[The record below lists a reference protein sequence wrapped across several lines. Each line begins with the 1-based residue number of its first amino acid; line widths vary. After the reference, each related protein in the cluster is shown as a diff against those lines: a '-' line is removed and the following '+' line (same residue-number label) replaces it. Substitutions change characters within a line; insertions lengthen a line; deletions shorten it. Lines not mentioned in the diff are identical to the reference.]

1 MEMDGWADSKGSRSQ
16 WTIESESAL
25 LEIWRDKLVD
35 LITSKRN
42 TAILMEIAV
51 EMEIQNMKYTVNEI
65 RVKMSNMK
73 SRARRERKEVEKTGM
88 PSTWERY
95 DEMEDILR
103 RYESHGQHEQD
114 DDKTNIKKENDWKKN
129 RRKISQNDSDLHQN
143 DSDDQS
149 EFDDISQSG
158 GEDVSTT
165 NTSLV
170 SMPKKTTCTKNPLAD
185 KNRSTKKIKLSQP
198 SPIMEIDKND
208 DIDLFFL
215 SMAKTVKKLKL
226 HEQIKLKQNIC
237 NLVFDAE
244 LNSVQS
250 DKPNANNI
258 LDLDSNS

>member
-1 MEMDGWADSKGSRSQ
+1 MTHTSSRKSASKWEQAGERALIELWNERLDELRGCRKNGHIIFEMAEQLEDYGYSY
-16 WTIESESAL
+16 SEEEL
-25 LEIWRDKLVD
+25 R
-35 LITSKRN
+35 T
-42 TAILMEIAV
+42 
-51 EMEIQNMKYTVNEI
+51 
-65 RVKMSNMK
+65 KMHNLNA
-73 SRARRERKEVEKTGM
+73 RFRRERKEVEKTGM

>member
-1 MEMDGWADSKGSRSQ
+1 MKAKWQMYNAICRAIQGYAAQIWGSEMFR
-16 WTIESESAL
+16 EV
-25 LEIWRDKLVD
+25 DKLQCFFF
-35 LITSKRN
+35 KRIYRLPN
-42 TAILMEIAV
+42 CTPTYAIMLKSDME
-51 EMEIQNMKYTVNEI
+51 NGHLYTLNLHL
-65 RVKMSNMK
+65 
-73 SRARRERKEVEKTGM
+73 RRERKEVEKTGM